1 MGALYFY
8 VLLKLTKTYMTKQS
22 YRLYLPYLNIYSII
36 NDCRKHI
43 IIIKSKD
50 LLQMILTRI
59 KNLHIF
65 TELFLQIRIIIIFL
79 RFGIYI

>member
-8 VLLKLTKTYMTKQS
+8 VLLKLSKTYMPNNS
-22 YRLYLPYLNIYSII
+22 YRLYLPYVNIYSIT
-36 NDCRKHI
+36 NDCRKHR
-43 IIIKSKD
+43 IIIKSKN

-65 TELFLQIRIIIIFL
+65 TELFCK
-79 RFGIYI
+79 